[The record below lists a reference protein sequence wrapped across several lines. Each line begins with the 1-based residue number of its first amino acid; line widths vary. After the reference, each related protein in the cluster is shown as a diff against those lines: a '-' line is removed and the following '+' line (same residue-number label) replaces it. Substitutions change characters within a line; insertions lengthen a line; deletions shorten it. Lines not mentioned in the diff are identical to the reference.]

1 MIKGILLYTVL
12 TDYSIQCTHACT
24 QADAL
29 QQKTGETRSKKYR
42 CFKYSSIVLN
52 LVTIALG
59 ISLAVLFTMTYSYL
73 YRYPKERATKTFTM
87 TLGVY

>member
-1 MIKGILLYTVL
+1 MVTL
-12 TDYSIQCTHACT
+12 HT

-29 QQKTGETRSKKYR
+29 QQKTGDTSKKYR

-59 ISLAVLFTMTYSYL
+59 ITLAVLFTMTYTSL
-73 YRYPKERATKTFTM
+73 YPKERAMKTLM
-87 TLGVY
+87 L